1 MSENANVGVTSRPV
15 VAHGN
20 VMNTGAF
27 IYFQKVFLPCHV
39 LIGTSCIFFVVAS
52 VALKLY

>member
-27 IYFQKVFLPCHV
+27 IYLQKVFLPCHV
-39 LIGTSCIFFVVAS
+39 LLGTSLAFF
-52 VALKLY
+52 LLLHQLP

>member
-39 LIGTSCIFFVVAS
+39 LLGTSLAFF
-52 VALKLY
+52 LLLHQLP